1 MITFLKA
8 QASSLIATAVDFLT
22 TILLVEIFTV
32 WYLPASVT
40 GTITGGVANFMVNRV
55 WVFEATDERT
65 TPQAMKYFL
74 VWTGNLGLNAGGLF
88 LMTTYS
94 GFSYLVSKILVSAA
108 VGFSYNYVLQK
119 KFVFR

>member
-22 TILLVEIFTV
+22 TILLVEVFAV

-65 TPQAMKYFL
+65 TPQAIKYFV
-74 VWTGNLGLNAGGLF
+74 VWAGNLALNAGGLY

>member
-8 QASSLIATAVDFLT
+8 QASSLIATAVDFLA

-32 WYLPASVT
+32 WYLPASITGTVT
-40 GTITGGVANFMVNRV
+40 GGAANFMVNRV

-65 TPQAMKYFL
+65 TPQAMKYLL
-74 VWTGNLGLNAGGLF
+74 VWMGNLGLNAGGLF

-94 GFSYLVSKILVSAA
+94 GLSYLVSKICVSAA